1 MWILR
6 AAVLKC
12 RGEEVPL
19 DIKNHTPF
27 ISPQGS
33 LLEEGGG
40 GEEGEE
46 KEEEEEGQGGMGKEQ
61 EEDKVVEEEF
71 PPFLMTDLSLSALFQ
86 YMKFNFMILS
96 SFSSCPYSWSPIPSC
111 SLSPPLGKLTQVDTP
126 QSIAGHK
133 TTFFFIS
140 TQISILTEQ
149 GLRGSFHIFK
159 EDTYKCNEVY
169 NWQDFSQ

>member
-1 MWILR
+1 M
-6 AAVLKC
+6 
-12 RGEEVPL
+12 
-19 DIKNHTPF
+19 
-27 ISPQGS
+27 
-33 LLEEGGG
+33 LEEGGG

-61 EEDKVVEEEF
+61 EEEKVVEEEF
-71 PPFLMTDLSLSALFQ
+71 PPFLMTELSLSALFQ
-86 YMKFNFMILS
+86 SVKVTFMILS
-96 SFSSCPYSWSPIPSC
+96 SFSSCPYGWSPIPS
-111 SLSPPLGKLTQVDTP
+111 SSPSTPLGKLTQVDTP